1 MGLPTGSPPLDMS
14 QYLLLVCPENRDLVG
29 STFRRL
35 LTSGGKYNQEYEI
48 VRPDGTI
55 RAERTEVERGSGR

>member
-1 MGLPTGSPPLDMS
+1 MS
-14 QYLLLVCPENRDLVG
+14 QYLLLVCPESRDLVG